1 MQQTASLLLYFKR
14 GYIAHPYWPA
24 MDKLVNIQKNSGMNR
39 AKSTANRR
47 KALEEYLRGVGMTLA
62 DYEKLEVAA
71 KEPFY
76 RDESGEIIIPELH
89 VMSFLVA
96 TCSET
101 RAANRPCDP
110 NQVRSR
116 FVVTPWPTGKHNADG
131 DYERFAL
138 VTGGSGQKLSNQRGF
153 RSNPFIADFET
164 RGTISFDQDF
174 VDPATLKRAL
184 DHGGMFVGIGACRR
198 MGWGRFVV
206 REFVLSVPTPTASTA
221 PTLSPTS
228 PPTPAPPPPPAPS
241 PSAAPSPSPSPTSAK
256 QR

>member
-1 MQQTASLLLYFKR
+1 MQTAALVLYFKR

-24 MDKLVNIQKNSGMNR
+24 MARLVDIQKNSGMNR
-39 AKSTANRR
+39 AKSSANRR
-47 KALEEYLRGVGMTLA
+47 KALEEYLRSVTPPMTLM
-62 DYEKLEVAA
+62 DYEELERKA

-76 RDESGEIIIPELH
+76 RGEGGEIIIPELH

-96 TCSET
+96 TCDEA

-116 FVVTPWPTGKHNADG
+116 FIVTPWPTGKHEKDG

-153 RSNPFIADFET
+153 RTNPYISDFEAY
-164 RGTISFDQDF
+164 GTISFDHEF

-184 DHGGMFVGIGACRR
+184 EYGGMFVGIGASRR
-198 MGWGRFVV
+198 MGWGRFDL
-206 REFVLSVPTPTASTA
+206 RKFILSSPSSEPS
-221 PTLSPTS
+221 PPPTS
-228 PPTPAPPPPPAPS
+228 PLTSTPT
-241 PSAAPSPSPSPTSAK
+241 SAPSPTSTPTPSK
-256 QR
+256 KR